1 MDIWVDG
8 YIMLI
13 NALATYVV
21 IIQGSVMYINR
32 CSTIEC
38 PLYRYKICDG
48 INHHKNCYEYETW
61 NNMSEQARD
70 SIVVEI
76 YNKSKILKEE

>member
-1 MDIWVDG
+1 MIPT
-8 YIMLI
+8 
-13 NALATYVV
+13 ALATYVV

-38 PLYRYKICDG
+38 PLYRYNICDG
-48 INHHKNCYEYETW
+48 ITRHKNCYDCKTW
-61 NNMSEQARD
+61 IGMSEQVRD

-76 YNKSKILKEE
+76 YNRSKILKEE